1 MDKVVIM
8 GADRIACYWVLG
20 ICSVLFVALVV
31 IWSIR
36 LKKSA
41 KKQKHPVHIVA
52 RMQK

>member
-1 MDKVVIM
+1 MTPIDIL
-8 GADRIACYWVLG
+8 GPERITCYWILDV
-20 ICSVLFVALVV
+20 CFVLFCALVV

-41 KKQKHPVHIVA
+41 KKQPAHVVY

>member
-1 MDKVVIM
+1 MNTMEIL
-8 GADRIACYWVLG
+8 GPDRIVCYWILG
-20 ICSVLFVALVV
+20 VCFVLFSALVV

-41 KKQKHPVHIVA
+41 KKHPAHLVY